1 MSDMTNRQ
9 AAATYEPLG
18 ENRERPVSY
27 QQLPPQTENE
37 YSYYNVGRSA
47 NANDIGPYEELDTN

>member
-1 MSDMTNRQ
+1 MTNRQ

-47 NANDIGPYEELDTN
+47 NPNDIGPYEELDTN